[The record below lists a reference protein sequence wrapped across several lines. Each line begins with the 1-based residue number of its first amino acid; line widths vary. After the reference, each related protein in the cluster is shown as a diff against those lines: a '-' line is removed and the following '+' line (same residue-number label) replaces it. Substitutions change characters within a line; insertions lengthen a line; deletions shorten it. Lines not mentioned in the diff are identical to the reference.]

1 MIRVGIVGA
10 AGYAGGELIRLL
22 LGHEGVSITNL
33 VSRTFAG
40 KSVSEVY
47 PGYNGYDLPHFK
59 EASQDELAGGCDV
72 VFLASP
78 SGTAWPLIEDLI
90 AINPEMKIIDI
101 GSDLRLKDPLLY
113 REWYGYTHGAPKLLS
128 DSVYGLTEL
137 HAKEISGAQLV
148 ANPGC
153 YPTATILAF
162 APLVRFGLISMNSI
176 IVNALS
182 GVSGAGRTLG
192 QGYHFPECNENMR
205 AYGLLRHRHI
215 PEVEQELAAIARAGG
230 HDEAVSLSFTPHL
243 VPLNRGIL
251 VTGYAGFRWDSEGDS
266 GFTRA
271 NAGPGISRDPGA
283 SRDPGISWDPD
294 INRNPCINCDP
305 GVTLDASGLTEVY
318 KSFYHG
324 KKFIRILPPDQIPQ
338 TKAVAGSNY
347 CDISVRVDKRTGRV
361 LVMSAIDN
369 LVKGAAGQA
378 IQNMN
383 LMFSEP
389 EDRGLNLAPLWP

>member
-1 MIRVGIVGA
+1 M
-10 AGYAGGELIRLL
+10 
-22 LGHEGVSITNL
+22 
-33 VSRTFAG
+33 
-40 KSVSEVY
+40 
-47 PGYNGYDLPHFK
+47 
-59 EASQDELAGGCDV
+59 
-72 VFLASP
+72 
-78 SGTAWPLIEDLI
+78 
-90 AINPEMKIIDI
+90 
-101 GSDLRLKDPLLY
+101 
-113 REWYGYTHGAPKLLS
+113 
-128 DSVYGLTEL
+128 TEL
-137 HAKEISGAQLV
+137 HAKEIRDARLV

-162 APLVRFGLISMNSI
+162 APLVHFGLVSTNSI

-215 PEVEQELAAIARAGG
+215 PEIEQELAAIAKVGG
-230 HDEAVSLSFTPHL
+230 HDEAVSLNFTPHL

-251 VTGYAGFRWDSEGDS
+251 MTGYADFR
-266 GFTRA
+266 
-271 NAGPGISRDPGA
+271 
-283 SRDPGISWDPD
+283 
-294 INRNPCINCDP
+294 CDP

-347 CDISVRVDKRTGRV
+347 CDISVRVDGRTGRV

-383 LMFSEP
+383 LMFGEP
-389 EDRGLNLAPLWP
+389 EDRGLNLAPIWP

>member
-1 MIRVGIVGA
+1 MVVIRVGIVGA
-10 AGYAGGELIRLL
+10 AGYAGGELMRLL
-22 LGHEGVSITNL
+22 LGHEGVLLTNL
-33 VSRTFAG
+33 VSRTHAG
-40 KSVSEVY
+40 KSVSQVY
-47 PGYNGYDLPHFK
+47 PGYYGYDLPHFQ
-59 EASQDELAGGCDV
+59 ELSADELADGCDV

-78 SGTAWPLIEDLI
+78 SGTAWPLIKELI
-90 AINPEMKIIDI
+90 SVNPDMKIIDI

-113 REWYGYTHGAPKLLS
+113 REWYGYTHGAPELLS
-128 DSVYGLTEL
+128 ESVYGLTEL
-137 HAKEISGAQLV
+137 HAKEISDARLV

-162 APLVRFGLISMNSI
+162 APLVRFGLVSTNSI

-215 PEVEQELAAIARAGG
+215 PEIEQELAASARAGG
-230 HDEAVSLSFTPHL
+230 HDEVVSLNFTPHL

-251 VTGYAGFRWDSEGDS
+251 MTGYADLRYDSEGDS
-266 GFTRA
+266 VFTCA
-271 NAGPGISRDPGA
+271 NQGAGIDQDPG
-283 SRDPGISWDPD
+283 
-294 INRNPCINCDP
+294 INCDP
-305 GVTLDASGLTEVY
+305 CITHVPGVNLDAWGLTEVY

-347 CDISVRVDKRTGRV
+347 CDISVRVDGRTGRV

-383 LMFSEP
+383 LMFGEP
-389 EDRGLNLAPLWP
+389 EDRGLNLAPIWP

>member
-1 MIRVGIVGA
+1 VIRVGIVGA
-10 AGYAGGELIRLL
+10 AGYAGGELMRLFV
-22 LGHEGVSITNL
+22 GHEGVLLTNL
-33 VSRTFAG
+33 VSRTHAG
-40 KSVSEVY
+40 KPVSQVY
-47 PGYNGYDLPHFK
+47 PGYYGYDLPHFQ
-59 EASQDELAGGCDV
+59 ELSQDELADGCDV

-78 SGTAWPLIEDLI
+78 SGTAWPLIRELI
-90 AINPEMKIIDI
+90 SVNPEMKIIDI

-113 REWYGYTHGAPKLLS
+113 QEWYGYTHGSPELLS
-128 DSVYGLTEL
+128 ESVYGLTEL
-137 HAKEISGAQLV
+137 HAKEIRDARLV

-162 APLVRFGLISMNSI
+162 APLVHFGLVSTNSI

-205 AYGLLRHRHI
+205 AYGLLRHRHV
-215 PEVEQELAAIARAGG
+215 PEIEQELAAIARVGG
-230 HDEAVSLSFTPHL
+230 HDEAVSLNFTPHL

-251 VTGYAGFRWDSEGDS
+251 MTGYADFR
-266 GFTRA
+266 
-271 NAGPGISRDPGA
+271 
-283 SRDPGISWDPD
+283 
-294 INRNPCINCDP
+294 CDP
-305 GVTLDASGLTEVY
+305 GVNLDASGLTEVY

-347 CDISVRVDKRTGRV
+347 CDISVRVDGRTGRV

-383 LMFSEP
+383 LMFGEP
-389 EDRGLNLAPLWP
+389 EDRGLNLAPIWP

>member
-1 MIRVGIVGA
+1 M
-10 AGYAGGELIRLL
+10 
-22 LGHEGVSITNL
+22 
-33 VSRTFAG
+33 
-40 KSVSEVY
+40 
-47 PGYNGYDLPHFK
+47 
-59 EASQDELAGGCDV
+59 
-72 VFLASP
+72 
-78 SGTAWPLIEDLI
+78 
-90 AINPEMKIIDI
+90 
-101 GSDLRLKDPLLY
+101 
-113 REWYGYTHGAPKLLS
+113 
-128 DSVYGLTEL
+128 
-137 HAKEISGAQLV
+137 
-148 ANPGC
+148 
-153 YPTATILAF
+153 
-162 APLVRFGLISMNSI
+162 
-176 IVNALS
+176 
-182 GVSGAGRTLG
+182 
-192 QGYHFPECNENMR
+192 
-205 AYGLLRHRHI
+205 
-215 PEVEQELAAIARAGG
+215 
-230 HDEAVSLSFTPHL
+230 SLSFTPHL

-294 INRNPCINCDP
+294 INRNPYINCDP

-318 KSFYHG
+318 KRFYQG